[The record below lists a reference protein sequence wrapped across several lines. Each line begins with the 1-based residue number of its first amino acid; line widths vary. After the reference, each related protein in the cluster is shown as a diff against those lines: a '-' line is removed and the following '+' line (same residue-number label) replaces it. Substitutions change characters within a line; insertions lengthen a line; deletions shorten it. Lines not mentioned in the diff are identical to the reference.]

1 VTITETGAVLL
12 IATAS
17 DRAEAERLG
26 EALVARRL
34 AASGSVLPTI
44 HSFFRWE
51 GRLQRE
57 HGALLLI
64 KTSVERSA
72 AAQAELK
79 ALHSHPNPEIL
90 EVPIIGGS
98 STYLEWMLSEVRFH

>member
-1 VTITETGAVLL
+1 VLL

-17 DRAEAERLG
+17 DRAEAERIG
-26 EALVARRL
+26 EALVERRL
-34 AASGSVLPTI
+34 AASGSVLPTL

-64 KTSVERSA
+64 KTSRERSA
-72 AAQAELK
+72 AAQAELRS
-79 ALHSHPNPEIL
+79 LRSHPNPEIV
-90 EVPIIGGS
+90 EVPITGGS
-98 STYLEWMLSEVRFH
+98 PTHLEWLLNEVRFY